1 MRGYR
6 QPPASRGSHRNRN
19 GPPDVSPEI
28 QKNLLRP
35 EIMGAP
41 IVFLASRE
49 AEGVTGERIIAKDFD
64 EWLATFRRR
73 PTDRES

>member
-1 MRGYR
+1 MVPR
-6 QPPASRGSHRNRN
+6 
-19 GPPDVSPEI
+19 DVSPEI

-64 EWLATFRRR
+64 EWLTNFRGQPR
-73 PTDRES
+73 DDVS

>member
-1 MRGYR
+1 M
-6 QPPASRGSHRNRN
+6 
-19 GPPDVSPEI
+19 
-28 QKNLLRP
+28 LRP